1 MKENKKYMYEVKDLD
16 KNQIVGTYR
25 DEISA
30 NKCKDRLLWVNSKS
44 NILIEKRR
52 KIAFI
57 MLRTNAPAAIYLD
70 NKDYMNSKQVLR
82 GFEWSV
88 YTIENNR
95 MERLYIADY
104 WKQAKKWCVKE
115 GYDFIDDDPSKELYE
130 SLIDLNK

>member
-1 MKENKKYMYEVKDLD
+1 MKENNKHMYEVRDLD

-30 NKCKDRLLWVNSKS
+30 NKSKETLLWVNSKS

-57 MLRTNAPAAIYLD
+57 VLRTNAPASICLD
-70 NKDYMNSKQVLR
+70 NKHYFDSEQVLR
-82 GFEWSV
+82 GFEWTV

-95 MERLYIADY
+95 IERLYIADS
-104 WKQAKKWCVKE
+104 WKQAKQWCVKE

-130 SLIDLNK
+130 SLNDLNK